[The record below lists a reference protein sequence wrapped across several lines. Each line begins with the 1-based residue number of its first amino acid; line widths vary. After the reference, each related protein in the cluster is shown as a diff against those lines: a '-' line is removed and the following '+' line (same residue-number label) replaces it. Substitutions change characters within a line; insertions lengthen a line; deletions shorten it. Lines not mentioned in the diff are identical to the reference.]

1 MLKVSGKQ
9 IAAVSGILV
18 LLVAAIIK
26 VISIAEMNPPVI
38 SIERDIKNLGTK
50 PFEVTVSDKGTGL
63 AKVRIYLLDT
73 YGESVLVEKE
83 YKKGTKS
90 DVISVS
96 IDPERLGIKSGAS
109 ELFIEATDN
118 FMGGL
123 FSGRK
128 AVFSEKVT
136 LDFIP
141 PEIREL
147 SPMLYIRHGGAGVV
161 IYRTSEDTASSGVE
175 IKDLF
180 FEGYGGYFE
189 DPLIYLA
196 FFAYPHDAPKGEKIE
211 IFAADT
217 AGNEARESVYYQLLK
232 ASYVKDEIALSER
245 FLKRKVLPLFNKV
258 YGYASVT
265 DEGKTDFRKAFLKI
279 NSETRKEN
287 DKRIYEIGR
296 QSGDKI
302 LWKGKFNQLPNSK
315 VGATFADHRKYLMDG
330 NVIDRQYH
338 LGYDLS
344 VTKRYAVPASNSGV
358 VVFAGDL
365 GIYGNTV
372 IIDHGMGI
380 MTLYSHLT
388 SMSVGVGDIVGKK
401 DHIGRTGTTG
411 LAVGDHLHFG
421 VYVQGVPVRP
431 LEWWDAKWIDD
442 SIWYKINYVK
452 KNFVSRETPG

>member
-9 IAAVSGILV
+9 VAAVFGIL
-18 LLVAAIIK
+18 LLVVAIIK
-26 VISIAEMNPPVI
+26 IISIAEMSPPVI

-50 PFEVTVSDKGTGL
+50 PFEVTVSDEGTGL

-96 IDPERLGIKSGAS
+96 INPEKLGIKSGAS
-109 ELFIEATDN
+109 EIFIEATDN
-118 FMGGL
+118 SMGGL

-128 AVFSEKVT
+128 TVFSEKVT
-136 LDFIP
+136 LDFLP
-141 PEIREL
+141 PEIQEL

-161 IYRTSEDTASSGVE
+161 AYKASEDTVTSGVE

-196 FFAYPHDAPKGEKIE
+196 FFAYPYDAPKGEKIE
-211 IFAADT
+211 ILAADA
-217 AGNEARESVYYQLLK
+217 AGNEVRESVSYRLLR
-232 ASYVKDEIALSER
+232 ASYLKDEIALSEG
-245 FLKRKVLPLFNKV
+245 FLKKKVLPLFNKI

-265 DEGKTDFRKAFLKI
+265 DDGKTDFRKAFLKI

-287 DKRIYEIGR
+287 DNRIYEIGR
-296 QSGDKI
+296 QSGGKM

-330 NVIDRQYH
+330 EVIDRQYH

-344 VTKRYAVPASNSGV
+344 VTRKHAVPASNSGV

-372 IIDHGMGI
+372 IVDHGLGV

-388 SMSVGVGDIVGKK
+388 SMDVSVGDSVEKK
-401 DHIGRTGTTG
+401 DRLGRTGTTG

-442 SIWYKINYVK
+442 NIWYKINYVK
-452 KNFVSRETPG
+452 KNFVNRETPG

>member
-1 MLKVSGKQ
+1 MLKVSGKRV
-9 IAAVSGILV
+9 AAVFGIL
-18 LLVAAIIK
+18 LLVVAIIK
-26 VISIAEMNPPVI
+26 IISIGEMSPPVI

-90 DVISVS
+90 DVISVR
-96 IDPERLGIKSGAS
+96 INPEKLGIKSGTS
-109 ELFIEATDN
+109 EIFIEATDN
-118 FMGGL
+118 SML
-123 FSGRK
+123 SGK

-136 LDFIP
+136 LDFLP
-141 PEIREL
+141 PEMQEL

-161 IYRTSEDTASSGVE
+161 VYKTSEDTVTSGVE

-196 FFAYPHDAPKGEKIE
+196 FFAYPYDAPRGEKIR
-211 IFAADT
+211 IFATDA
-217 AGNEARESVYYQLLK
+217 AGNEVRESVYYRLLMVP
-232 ASYVKDEIALSER
+232 YVKDEIALSDR

-258 YGYASVT
+258 YGYAPVT

-302 LWKGKFNQLPNSK
+302 LWKGKFNQLPSSK

-330 NVIDRQYH
+330 KVIDRQYH

-372 IIDHGMGI
+372 IVDHGMGV

-388 SMSVGVGDIVGKK
+388 SMSVGVGDSVGKK

-452 KNFVSRETPG
+452 KNFVSQEPPG